1 MKNEPIHKIPLNEA
15 SGVSRHDAMVS
26 VNHLPMFLTAKD
38 LQQLGFSRSMAYQLM
53 NRADVPVLQI
63 GERKFI
69 PRDKFFA
76 WVEKYPGGLHENEE

>member
-1 MKNEPIHKIPLNEA
+1 MNKKIDNVP
-15 SGVSRHDAMVS
+15 DK
-26 VNHLPMFLTAKD
+26 LPVFLTAKD

-69 PRDKFFA
+69 QRDKFFA
-76 WVEKYPGGLHENEE
+76 WVEENSGGNNK